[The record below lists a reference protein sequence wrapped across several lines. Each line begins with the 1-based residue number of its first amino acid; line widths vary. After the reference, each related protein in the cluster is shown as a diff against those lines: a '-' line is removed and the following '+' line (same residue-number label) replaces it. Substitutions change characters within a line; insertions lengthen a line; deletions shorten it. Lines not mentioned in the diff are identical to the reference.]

1 MRPLRALL
9 VDDEPLAVRRLTL
22 ALADVD
28 DVEIVESTTSAR
40 RAIALIA
47 SLQPDIVF
55 LDIAMPG
62 LNGFDVVESS
72 AASPAIVFVTAYE
85 NHAVR
90 AFGIDAAD
98 YLLKPVAPERLRIAV
113 ERARTWLA
121 GRAATSGAGEKA
133 QVEAPAPPPATD
145 SLWVH
150 RHQEFV
156 RVPIDQIVWIEAHGD
171 YVKIHADNGGGL
183 MRTTLTA
190 LEEKLDPR
198 KFIRV
203 HRSAIC
209 RRSAVTGLRRQATGA
224 LTVSLAN
231 GDRAPVGRTYSSG
244 LRVLLKRMRD
254 DGAPPPPFDPSA

>member
-22 ALADVD
+22 ALADID

-47 SLQPDIVF
+47 SLEPDIVF

-62 LNGFDVVESS
+62 LNGFDVVERS
-72 AASPAIVFVTAYE
+72 ASSPAIVFVTAYE

-90 AFGIDAAD
+90 AFGVDAAD
-98 YLLKPVAPERLRIAV
+98 YLLKPVAPERLRVAV
-113 ERARTWLA
+113 ERARNWLA
-121 GRAATSGAGEKA
+121 GRAATSETGEEGQA
-133 QVEAPAPPPATD
+133 LTPPLNAD

-156 RVPIDQIVWIEAHGD
+156 RVPLDQITWIEAHGD

-190 LEEKLDPR
+190 LETRLDPR
-198 KFIRV
+198 RFIRV

-209 RRSAVTGLRRQATGA
+209 RRDAVTGLRRQATGA

-244 LRVLLKRMRD
+244 LRVLLKRVRD
-254 DGAPPPPFDPSA
+254 DGAPPPPAAPSR